1 MYLLV
6 VRCGVR
12 WCFGVWVLF
21 TNTVY
26 VRGWVCFV
34 GWFSYS
40 GTRFCIFGGWG
51 CPVIGTRIYFRGLD
65 VVPLKRGHGCPGI
78 MWRVSPLLEV
88 AGGGISGIKKGPR
101 VMRALP
107 SR

>member
-1 MYLLV
+1 VYLLV

-21 TNTVY
+21 TNTGY

-40 GTRFCIFGGWG
+40 GNKKRPESDESTPEPGSKKSKAPVSDSTLTGLFLKMTLYYRFLSWWCQVQAG
-51 CPVIGTRIYFRGLD
+51 
-65 VVPLKRGHGCPGI
+65 K
-78 MWRVSPLLEV
+78 LE
-88 AGGGISGIKKGPR
+88 
-101 VMRALP
+101 

>member
-21 TNTVY
+21 TNTGY

-40 GTRFCIFGGWG
+40 GTR
-51 CPVIGTRIYFRGLD
+51 IYFRGLD
-65 VVPLKRGHGCPGI
+65 VVPLKGGHGCPGI
-78 MWRVSPLLEV
+78 GWRVSPFLGPIEPIKGLL
-88 AGGGISGIKKGPR
+88 
-101 VMRALP
+101 
-107 SR
+107 